1 MKQTIIN
8 NITIRCEF
16 IDLIDRL
23 ERINYDYVDL
33 NELNNFIYYDNKNN
47 QDGDGINSYK
57 IAKVINNKETYIFQ
71 YKKTNGDNY
80 EFVNIPNAE
89 FHPNTE
95 YDFSLDLVNKIFKK
109 TDEYVD
115 IELHTVI
122 NIDTD
127 MDIQIDRH
135 KKNKSLLRKIL
146 GC

>member
-1 MKQTIIN
+1 MKQTIN

-23 ERINYDYVDL
+23 ERINYDYVDI

-47 QDGDGINSYK
+47 LDGDGINSYK
-57 IAKVINNKETYIFQ
+57 IANVINNKETYIFQ

-89 FHPNTE
+89 FRPNTE

-109 TDEYVD
+109 TDEYND
-115 IELHTVI
+115 IELHTII
-122 NIDTD
+122 NMD
-127 MDIQIDRH
+127 MDIQIDRN

>member
-1 MKQTIIN
+1 MKNQTIN

-33 NELNNFIYYDNKNN
+33 NELNNFIYYDHKNK
-47 QDGDGINSYK
+47 DAYK
-57 IAKVINNKETYIFQ
+57 IANVINNKETYIFQ
-71 YKKTNGDNY
+71 YKNSNNEY
-80 EFVNIPNAE
+80 INIPNSE
-89 FHPNTE
+89 FHQNTE

-122 NIDTD
+122 NIDINMD
-127 MDIQIDRH
+127 MDNQIDRR
-135 KKNKSLLRKIL
+135 KKNKSIIRKIL